1 MIGHSA
7 GKLLSIQRLRWGQG
21 MVDKV
26 AIEVARQRLIAAMLG
41 HQDEERYRKKAAVRQ
56 LIGTLVAARKRG
68 LSFDRI
74 AELLGESGVEIA
86 SETLRGYYFEL
97 KTEAELSAEH
107 GKHAKQLAKIQRE
120 IADTHLAD
128 DVQFAIQTV
137 SEHHTQRAISRVR
150 VNAFESKGIAV
161 AAPAQRR
168 GSPGPVPARRKQPV
182 KTVAPA
188 ARAAA
193 PVIVKSTSSMPTSL
207 GKVETSPK
215 EGRVFVQEE
224 GALEEARPKVAV
236 QEPHND
242 VVPRGR
248 IIEEIAAD
256 SVGQTV
262 ADLTENIQVRD
273 NCVWYSSGKPFR
285 GFLGAKQIHLLRTVG
300 KVIAPTTGRSSGD
313 FVSMALTL

>member
-1 MIGHSA
+1 
-7 GKLLSIQRLRWGQG
+7 

-26 AIEVARQRLIAAMLG
+26 AIEVARQKLIAATLG

-68 LSFDRI
+68 LSFDRM

-107 GKHAKQLAKIQRE
+107 GKHAKQLAKIQQE
-120 IADTHLAD
+120 IADTDLAD
-128 DVQFAIQTV
+128 DVQFAIQTA
-137 SEHHTQRAISRVR
+137 SEYHTQRATGRVR
-150 VNAFESKGIAV
+150 VNAFESKGITAV
-161 AAPAQRR
+161 APAQRR
-168 GSPGPVPARRKQPV
+168 GSPSLVPTMRKQPV
-182 KTVAPA
+182 KAVAPVM
-188 ARAAA
+188 RAAA
-193 PVIVKSTSSMPTSL
+193 AVIVQSTASMPTGL

-215 EGRVFVQEE
+215 EGRVFVQGG

-236 QEPHND
+236 QELHSD

-248 IIEEIAAD
+248 TIDEIAAD
-256 SVGQTV
+256 SVGKTA

-273 NCVWYSSGKPFR
+273 NCVLYSSGKPFE